1 MADQKILI
9 VDDEMF
15 IRDIV
20 KSILEPYYNI
30 SEAADGQQALDFLKK
45 EPPSLVILDYKM
57 PKKTGIE
64 VCKVIKED
72 SLYQHIPVIMLTGKK
87 ELQDKL
93 EGLDSGADDY
103 LVKPFEPEELLARVR
118 MVLRR
123 TERDLDANPLTRLPG
138 NVAIREEVQ
147 KRIVQKRIFSVLY
160 LDLDKFKVFNDYYGF
175 ERGDI
180 LIKQTAQVILDS
192 VKDMGQED
200 DFGGHVGGD
209 DFVVVTIPSKDK
221 VIAKEVIKRFDEN
234 VASLYDEEDR
244 KRQYIV
250 TKDREGKKKRFSFVS
265 ISIGIVSNQER
276 ELKHIG
282 EVSSIGAELK
292 GYAKKWDKSVFIE
305 ERRKEE

>member
-1 MADQKILI
+1 MSEQKILI
-9 VDDEMF
+9 VDDELF

-20 KSILEPYYNI
+20 RSILEPYYQV
-30 SEAADGQQALDFLKK
+30 SEAADGQQALDALKK

-57 PKKTGIE
+57 PKKSGIE

-147 KRIVQKRIFSVLY
+147 KRIVQKQTFSVLY

-192 VKDMGQED
+192 VKDVGNNN
-200 DFGGHVGGD
+200 DFVGHVGGD
-209 DFVVVTIPSKDK
+209 DFVVITSPSKDK
-221 VIAKEVIKRFDEN
+221 VIAQEVIDRFDEN
-234 VASLYDEEDR
+234 VVSLYDQEDR
-244 KRQYIV
+244 EKEYII
-250 TKDREGKKKRFSFVS
+250 TQDREGQEKKFSFVS

-292 GYAKKWDKSVFIE
+292 GYAKKWDKSIYIE
-305 ERRKEE
+305 ERRKDE